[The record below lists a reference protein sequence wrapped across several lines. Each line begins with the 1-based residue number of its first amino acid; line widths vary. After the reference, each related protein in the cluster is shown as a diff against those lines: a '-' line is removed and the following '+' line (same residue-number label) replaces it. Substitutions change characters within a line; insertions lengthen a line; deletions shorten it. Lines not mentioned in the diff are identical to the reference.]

1 MRFPYACHP
10 GHCTGVCFSIL
21 FFMRFF
27 LFIVFFCT
35 FAFAHKTD
43 SLFVPPKPEKPLR
56 YCESAEKWIEYATRN
71 SKLVEITNMDG
82 IRMDLR
88 YATFN
93 NVTGHDMY
101 CGIQRAFIHKDGLPK
116 LQKVLS
122 IIAKELPGYSLVIF
136 DAARPMYAQTV
147 LKQSVAGTPYSHFV
161 SSGKTGGLH
170 NYGLA
175 LDLGLADSLGVLLDM
190 GVDFDSFERCAGI
203 VGEADALKSG
213 RLTQQQIDNRN
224 LLRKIM
230 KRAGWVMLP
239 SEWWHF
245 NAFTRAYTKEHY
257 PLFPI

>member
-1 MRFPYACHP
+1 MKVFL
-10 GHCTGVCFSIL
+10 TIL
-21 FFMRFF
+21 
-27 LFIVFFCT
+27 LFAT
-35 FAFAHKTD
+35 LTFAHKTD
-43 SLFVPPKPEKPLR
+43 SLFVPPKPEKSLR
-56 YCESAEKWIEYATRN
+56 FCTSAKKWIDYATHDSN
-71 SKLVEITNMDG
+71 LVEITYMRG

-116 LQKVLS
+116 LKRALS
-122 IIAKELPGYSLVIF
+122 IIAKELPGYSLVIY
-136 DAARPMYAQTV
+136 DAARPMYAQSV

-175 LDLGLADSLGVLLDM
+175 LDLGLVDSAGVMVDM
-190 GVDFDSFERCAGI
+190 GADFDSFERCAGA
-203 VGEADALKSG
+203 VGEAEALQSG
-213 RLTQQQIDNRN
+213 RLTQMQVDNRN
-224 LLRKIM
+224 LLRSIM

-245 NAFTRAYTKEHY
+245 NAFTRSYTKEHY

>member
-1 MRFPYACHP
+1 MEPAAGRAWRKQ
-10 GHCTGVCFSIL
+10 SIL
-21 FFMRFF
+21 LIIAFFAVFSFAHETDF
-27 LFIVFFCT
+27 LFI
-35 FAFAHKTD
+35 
-43 SLFVPPKPEKPLR
+43 PQKPEKPLR
-56 YCESAEKWIEYATRN
+56 FCTSAKKWIDYATHDSN
-71 SKLVEITNMDG
+71 LVEITYMRG

-101 CGIQRAFIHKDGLPK
+101 CGIQRAFVHRDAMPK
-116 LQKVLS
+116 LRRALS

-136 DAARPMYAQTV
+136 DAARPMYAQSV
-147 LKQSVAGTPYSHFV
+147 LKSSVAGTPYSHFV

-175 LDLGLADSLGVLLDM
+175 LDLGIADSTGNLLDM
-190 GVDFDSFERCAGI
+190 GADFDSFERCAGA
-203 VGEADALKSG
+203 VGEADALASG

-224 LLRKIM
+224 LLRNIM

>member
-1 MRFPYACHP
+1 MK
-10 GHCTGVCFSIL
+10 
-21 FFMRFF
+21 F
-27 LFIVFFCT
+27 LLTIT
-35 FAFAHKTD
+35 FLTTLAFAHVTD

-56 YCESAEKWIEYATRN
+56 YCTSAKKWIDYASHDSN
-71 SKLVEITNMDG
+71 LVEITHLQG

-88 YATFN
+88 YATFD

-116 LQKVLS
+116 LKKALS
-122 IIAKELPGYSLVIF
+122 IIAKEIPGYSLVIY
-136 DAARPMYAQTV
+136 DAARPMYAQSV
-147 LKQSVAGTPYSHFV
+147 LKSSVAGTPYSHFV

-175 LDLGLADSLGVLLDM
+175 LDLGLVDSLGVPVDM
-190 GVDFDSFERCAGI
+190 GADFDSFERCAGFT
-203 VGEADALKSG
+203 GEAEALKSG
-213 RLTQQQIDNRN
+213 RLTQTQVDNRN
-224 LLRKIM
+224 LLRRIM

-245 NAFTRAYTKEHY
+245 NAFTRTYTKEHY

>member
-1 MRFPYACHP
+1 MSRRKQ
-10 GHCTGVCFSIL
+10 SIVL
-21 FFMRFF
+21 AIAFFA
-27 LFIVFFCT
+27 VSS
-35 FAFAHKTD
+35 FAHVTD
-43 SLFVPPKPEKPLR
+43 SLFVPPKPAKPLR
-56 YCESAEKWIEYATRN
+56 YCSSAKQWVDYASHDSN
-71 SKLVEITNMDG
+71 LVEITYMRG
-82 IRMDLR
+82 LRMDLR

-116 LQKVLS
+116 LKRAIS

-136 DAARPMYAQTV
+136 DAARPMYAQSV

-175 LDLGLADSLGVLLDM
+175 LDLGIADSTGNLLDM
-190 GVDFDSFERCAGI
+190 GADFDSFERCAGV

-224 LLRKIM
+224 LLRNIM
-230 KRAGWVMLP
+230 KRAGWVMLS

>member
-1 MRFPYACHP
+1 MKLLLSIFLLCA
-10 GHCTGVCFSIL
+10 FS
-21 FFMRFF
+21 
-27 LFIVFFCT
+27 
-35 FAFAHKTD
+35 FAHKTD

-56 YCESAEKWIEYATRN
+56 YCESAEKWIDYASGN
-71 SKLVEITNMDG
+71 SKLIEITDMEG

-88 YATFN
+88 YATFD

-101 CGIQRAFIHKDGLPK
+101 CGIQRAFIHKDALPK
-116 LQKVLS
+116 LKKVLS

-136 DAARPMYAQTV
+136 DAARPMYAQTI

-190 GVDFDSFERCAGI
+190 GADFDSFERCAGI

-213 RLTQQQIDNRN
+213 RLTQEQINNRN

-245 NAFTRAYTKEHY
+245 NAFTRTYTKEHY
-257 PLFPI
+257 PLFPM

>member
-1 MRFPYACHP
+1 MK
-10 GHCTGVCFSIL
+10 
-21 FFMRFF
+21 F
-27 LFIVFFCT
+27 LLTIT
-35 FAFAHKTD
+35 FLTTLAFAHVTD

-56 YCESAEKWIEYATRN
+56 YCTSAKKWIDYASHDSN
-71 SKLVEITNMDG
+71 LVEITHLQG

-88 YATFN
+88 YATFD

-116 LQKVLS
+116 LKKALS
-122 IIAKELPGYSLVIF
+122 IIAKEMPGYSLVIY
-136 DAARPMYAQTV
+136 DAARPMYAQSV
-147 LKQSVAGTPYSHFV
+147 LKSSVAGTPYSHFV

-175 LDLGLADSLGVLLDM
+175 LDLGLVDSLGVPVDM
-190 GVDFDSFERCAGI
+190 GADFDSFERCAGFT
-203 VGEADALKSG
+203 GEAEALKSG
-213 RLTQQQIDNRN
+213 RLTQTQVDNRN
-224 LLRKIM
+224 LLRRIM

-245 NAFTRAYTKEHY
+245 NAFTRTYTKEHY